1 MNKNGTIKFTSLIIL
16 YLMVRSL
23 TLKNFNKFLYVPTQ
37 KFVVSFWMPSK
48 FSRFVNCCS
57 DWIHFTLD
65 MTCLSRAH
73 FKFLQFFATFFF
85 RHLEFFHALLAFKP
99 VSTITS

>member
-1 MNKNGTIKFTSLIIL
+1 
-16 YLMVRSL
+16 MVRSL
-23 TLKNFNKFLYVPTQ
+23 KLKNFNKFLHIPTQ

-48 FSRFVNCCS
+48 FFRFVNCCS

-73 FKFLQFFATFFF
+73 FKFLKNFCYFFLAF
-85 RHLEFFHALLAFKP
+85 RIFDALLAFKP
-99 VSTITS
+99 VSPITS

>member
-1 MNKNGTIKFTSLIIL
+1 
-16 YLMVRSL
+16 MVRSL

-73 FKFLQFFATFFF
+73 FKFLQFLLHFFLAF
-85 RHLEFFHALLAFKP
+85 RIFDALLAFKP